1 MMRNIP
7 QYTVAIAAVLRAGCA
22 VANVN
27 LLYTA
32 RKLEHQRVDS
42 GAEAIV
48 VLENFAGTLE
58 VVIDRTAVSKV
69 VLASTLSVGV
79 LKRALGYTRGASSA
93 QDCGGVSDAP
103 RRGPYRDGLS
113 RGMHG
118 RRQHEPQAS
127 GADTERR
134 DFSSV
139 HRRKHRFVQRSDAI
153 ASRRARQHPAN
164 GGVIRACA
172 ENARCPADDCRLRT
186 ADTSH
191 FCANDLLLDGRSHK
205 CQERDGP
212 RSARQPWLGED
223 AFEAPCEHASCIQHV
238 VQRVAE

>member
-69 VLASTLSVGV
+69 VLASMG
-79 LKRALGYTRGASSA
+79 
-93 QDCGGVSDAP
+93 
-103 RRGPYRDGLS
+103 
-113 RGMHG
+113 
-118 RRQHEPQAS
+118 
-127 GADTERR
+127 
-134 DFSSV
+134 
-139 HRRKHRFVQRSDAI
+139 
-153 ASRRARQHPAN
+153 
-164 GGVIRACA
+164 
-172 ENARCPADDCRLRT
+172 
-186 ADTSH
+186 
-191 FCANDLLLDGRSHK
+191 DLLG
-205 CQERDGP
+205 
-212 RSARQPWLGED
+212 
-223 AFEAPCEHASCIQHV
+223 F
-238 VQRVAE
+238 